1 MLQVEPVLEMYTKE
15 NRNNYHIQTL
25 LMVHIS
31 HTFSNSEVHLKGTLS
46 QLIYLFSDS
55 KVYILEVDF
64 HNLCYY
70 CLTQKYIW
78 CRLSKLL
85 CLHSTFVFPPRHW
98 NTGLVSSRASLTS
111 WGEGVYLALV
121 GNPSSDGVIIKMPYR
136 VDVYINQL
144 HIPFFPTRLVKTESG
159 FTVRSVETAWG
170 NECSW

>member
-1 MLQVEPVLEMYTKE
+1 M
-15 NRNNYHIQTL
+15 
-25 LMVHIS
+25 
-31 HTFSNSEVHLKGTLS
+31 
-46 QLIYLFSDS
+46 
-55 KVYILEVDF
+55 
-64 HNLCYY
+64 
-70 CLTQKYIW
+70 
-78 CRLSKLL
+78 

-98 NTGLVSSRASLTS
+98 NTGLVSSGASLTS
-111 WGEGVYLALV
+111 WGEVVYLALV